1 MKNNRHSFNIWA
13 LGLAIACSICSL
25 AAMAQTAPL
34 GEIKGTALVHTAQSA
49 IGVVQG
55 AQVALPASVSGGV
68 FVGAYR
74 DAPKQARARVPVVV
88 FLHGSSGLSLKA
100 IAEWQAW
107 LAGLG
112 VASIAPDSFALPD
125 RVTYKSPISQA
136 AYEQMHALRASEI
149 ALALDALQS
158 APWADTTRL
167 VLAGTSEGAPSVA
180 RYGSAQFVGRMLF
193 AWSCEDNYFV
203 QEHRTAV
210 VPNQA
215 VLNIISTVD
224 PFFSSANTW
233 LGNAQAK
240 GHCAEAFKSQAQ
252 TSIVLI
258 PGAPH
263 TLLNLPAAKHAV
275 AGYVAQVLKP

>member
-1 MKNNRHSFNIWA
+1 
-13 LGLAIACSICSL
+13 
-25 AAMAQTAPL
+25 
-34 GEIKGTALVHTAQSA
+34 
-49 IGVVQG
+49 
-55 AQVALPASVSGGV
+55 
-68 FVGAYR
+68 
-74 DAPKQARARVPVVV
+74 VVV

-107 LAGLG
+107 LASLG

-158 APWADTTRL
+158 APWADTSRL